1 MRPSDRAPAAIELYS
16 GPRLELLPLFTL
28 ADDSL
33 AQINAYLESGEVLVA
48 RRAGQII
55 GHVQLIPAGF
65 DWEIKSLAVIDEQRG
80 QGIGTTLVRAALD
93 RAFSAGA
100 VRVIVATASADID
113 NLRFYQRIG
122 FRMDHVERDAFS
134 IDHGYPVL
142 AVDGIPVRDR
152 IWFSVAVSDRL

>member
-33 AQINAYLESGEVLVA
+33 AQINVYLESGEVLVA

-65 DWEIKSLAVIDEQRG
+65 DWEIKSLAVVEQERG

-93 RAFSAGA
+93 RASRPVQSALLSQRLVQTSGIC
-100 VRVIVATASADID
+100 VSINASDSGWTMSNGTPSPSIKAI
-113 NLRFYQRIG
+113 RF
-122 FRMDHVERDAFS
+122 
-134 IDHGYPVL
+134 
-142 AVDGIPVRDR
+142 
-152 IWFSVAVSDRL
+152 

>member
-16 GPRLELLPLFTL
+16 GPRLELPLFTL

-55 GHVQLIPAGF
+55 GHVQFIPGGF
-65 DWEIKSLAVIDEQRG
+65 DWEIKSLAVLEQERG
-80 QGIGTTLVRAALD
+80 HGIGTTLVRAALD

-100 VRVIVATASADID
+100 VCVIVATASADID
-113 NLRFYQRIG
+113 NLR
-122 FRMDHVERDAFS
+122 
-134 IDHGYPVL
+134 
-142 AVDGIPVRDR
+142 
-152 IWFSVAVSDRL
+152 